1 MSEPDLYAALEVP
14 SDADEAEIRRA
25 YQKLA
30 RRHHPDLA
38 PGDAEGARRFAA
50 AARAFEVLSDPELRR
65 RYDRL
70 RESGEAEEWVEEQWR
85 SSEEVVASA
94 DGVVRSTRRVEVRR
108 RVGRPPAGRT
118 PERPAAGAEAVL
130 EVTVDFAEAVR
141 GTTRSFPLQR
151 ETPCSDCAGS
161 GRRQGEGCERCGG
174 RGTLVELER
183 VRVRLP
189 RAIADG
195 DRLRLEGKGRPLGP
209 GRQGDL
215 VLVVHV
221 RPHPYFRREGTDVHA
236 DLPISLAEAVF
247 GAEVEVP
254 TIDGPVR
261 VRIPAG
267 TSGGRTLRLRGRG
280 IAPPGGEP
288 GDHYARITLRLPQRI
303 GDELR
308 DALRRQPVEDPRR
321 GLPREGV

>member
-1 MSEPDLYAALEVP
+1 MSAPDLYAALEVP
-14 SDADEAEIRRA
+14 PDADEAEVRRA
-25 YQKLA
+25 YRRIA
-30 RRHHPDLA
+30 RRHHPDLK
-38 PGDAEGARRFAA
+38 PGDAAAARRFAA

-70 RESGEAEEWVEEQWR
+70 RGGGEADEWVERWTR
-85 SSEEVVASA
+85 SEEVVASV
-94 DGVVRSTRRVEVRR
+94 DGAGVLRSRRRIETRRLRR
-108 RVGRPPAGRT
+108 RPPAEGA
-118 PERPAAGAEAVL
+118 PAAEEAVV

-151 ETPCSDCAGS
+151 EVACPDCAGA
-161 GRRQGEGCERCGG
+161 GRVEGEGCERCGG

-189 RAIADG
+189 RAVDDG
-195 DRLRLEGKGRPLGP
+195 DRLRIEGKGLPLGP

-221 RPHPYFRREGTDVHA
+221 RPHPYFRRQGLDVHA
-236 DLPISLAEAVF
+236 ELPVALTEAAF

-261 VRIPAG
+261 VRIPPG
-267 TSGGRTLRLRGRG
+267 TSGGRVLRLRGRG

-288 GDHYARITLRLPQRI
+288 GDHYVRVVLRLPERMS
-303 GDELR
+303 DELR
-308 DALRRQPVEDPRR
+308 DALRRQPAEDPRR
-321 GLPREGV
+321 GLPEEPL